1 MLPISEIVD
10 ETVRQPGHQSVRL
23 TIRQSARPLVRALR
37 RSVPCLLV
45 AGTLAA
51 CAAPLPAGVSGSGAR
66 YQPAY
71 AADFLAQTSWTL
83 VRWSRPGG
91 ALRAVPKNDAR
102 DRPITLAFTHAGTD
116 LRAGGF
122 AGCNNYYTTYT
133 VANGQLLFTAN
144 PVATR
149 MACQPAER
157 ARLEQEYLA
166 GLAQLRTTAVDN
178 YENPG
183 RLSLTLANGE
193 TLDFARADG
202 AVPAQPLAP
211 Q

>member
-1 MLPISEIVD
+1 MLPIN
-10 ETVRQPGHQSVRL
+10 QSVRL
-23 TIRQSARPLVRALR
+23 SLRQSVRVAKRPLVRALW
-37 RSVPCLLV
+37 RSAPCLL
-45 AGTLAA
+45 AAAALAA
-51 CAAPLPAGVSGSGAR
+51 CAAPLPAGVSGAGAR

-91 ALRAVPKNDAR
+91 SLRAVPKNDAR
-102 DRPITLAFTHAGTD
+102 DRPITLAFSHAGTD

-149 MACQPAER
+149 MACQPADR
-157 ARLEQEYLA
+157 ARLEQDYLA
-166 GLAQLRTTAVDN
+166 GLAQLRTTTVDN

-193 TLDFARADG
+193 TLDFARGDG
-202 AVPAQPLAP
+202 AVQAGPLAP
-211 Q
+211 L